1 MIIRAIRRNENG
13 QEEFCFGHGFTDYKK
28 ELAYVCQDIET
39 ALYEF
44 KNDCFFDLEAGINW
58 KARLGY
64 YGQKEY
70 LDEEIQQI
78 VFNRI
83 GVINIANFNSN
94 IIDRVYICTIEVLT
108 VYSNETLK
116 IEFNQTI

>member
-1 MIIRAIRRNENG
+1 MIIRAIRKNENG

-44 KNDCFFDLEAGINW
+44 KNDCFFDLEAGIDW

-78 VFNRI
+78 VSNRI
-83 GVINIANFNSN
+83 GVINIISFDSN

-108 VYSNETLK
+108 VYSDETLK

>member
-1 MIIRAIRRNENG
+1 MIVRSIRKNDNG

-28 ELAYVCQDIET
+28 ELAYICQDIET

-44 KNDCFFDLEAGINW
+44 KNDCFFNLEAGIDW

-78 VFNRI
+78 ISNRI
-83 GVINIANFNSN
+83 GVINLINFDSN

-108 VYSNETLK
+108 VYSDETLK

>member
-1 MIIRAIRRNENG
+1 MIIRAIRRNEDG

-28 ELAYVCQDIET
+28 ELAYVRQDIET

-44 KNDCFFDLEAGINW
+44 KNDCFFDLEAGIDW

-78 VFNRI
+78 VSNRI
-83 GVINIANFNSN
+83 GVISIVNFDSN

-108 VYSNETLK
+108 AYSDETLK

>member
-44 KNDCFFDLEAGINW
+44 KNDCFFDLEAGIDW

-78 VFNRI
+78 VSDRI
-83 GVINIANFNSN
+83 GVINIVGFDSN

-108 VYSNETLK
+108 VYSDETLK

>member
-44 KNDCFFDLEAGINW
+44 KNDCFFDLEAGIDW

-78 VFNRI
+78 ISNRI
-83 GVINIANFNSN
+83 GVINIISFDSN

-108 VYSNETLK
+108 VYSDETLK

>member
-1 MIIRAIRRNENG
+1 MIIRAIRRNESG

-44 KNDCFFDLEAGINW
+44 KNDCFFDLEAGIDW

-78 VFNRI
+78 ISNRI
-83 GVINIANFNSN
+83 GVISIVNFNSN

-108 VYSNETLK
+108 VYSDETLK

>member
-1 MIIRAIRRNENG
+1 MIIRAIRRNEDG

-28 ELAYVCQDIET
+28 ELAYVRQDIET

-44 KNDCFFDLEAGINW
+44 KNDCFFDLEAGIDW

-78 VFNRI
+78 VSNRI
-83 GVINIANFNSN
+83 GVISIINFDSN

>member
-44 KNDCFFDLEAGINW
+44 KNDCFFDLEAGVDW

-78 VFNRI
+78 VSNRI
-83 GVINIANFNSN
+83 GVINIVNFDSN

-108 VYSNETLK
+108 VYSDETLK